1 MTCGAT
7 WKIERVR
14 QDQSMD
20 HGGVPRCATMAIR
33 LNVTN
38 ITTSGPKTADEL
50 HLSYVTTWPDVEA
63 PHIPFASLMK

>member
-1 MTCGAT
+1 MTCGMT
-7 WKIERVR
+7 WKKEQVR

-20 HGGVPRCATMAIR
+20 HGGGPQRAMMAIW

-50 HLSYVTTWPDVEA
+50 HPSYVTTWPDIEA
-63 PHIPFASLMK
+63 PHTPFASLTK